1 MRLAV
6 LYKIESKLH
15 IKNIKNINESNENK
29 YNLFSDNIEDVK
41 LSVEFGEDAN

>member
-15 IKNIKNINESNENK
+15 IKNINESNENK